1 MMGNIEKAIIPAAGV
16 GTRMRPLTDYLPKPM
31 LPLGKK
37 PVLQHIAEELKEAG
51 ITEMGIVIHPAHE
64 HLYSYFSDWNEITFI
79 RDDTTSGPGGAIL
92 QAEEF
97 VGGDE
102 FITVFSDAPVKGED
116 RGIYLKELTEAK
128 ISDEAGVVL
137 SMYSIPKT
145 EVSSRGL
152 VLPERE
158 KFTDVVRLTDI
169 IEKPPISEYTGD
181 RQWASACRYV
191 LDTRIFDELKNS
203 ERDEGGEIQ
212 LTTAIRRLIK
222 KEIPVWGVPLKK
234 NLVRYDTGNFSGYF
248 EAFEAFADTGNV

>member
-1 MMGNIEKAIIPAAGV
+1 MMGNIKKAIIPAAGV
-16 GTRMRPLTDYLPKPM
+16 GTRMRPLTNYLPKPM

-37 PVLQHIAEELKEAG
+37 PVLQHITEELKEAG
-51 ITEMGIVIHPAHE
+51 ITQMGIVIHPAQE

-79 RDDTTSGPGGAIL
+79 RDESTSGPGGAIL

-97 VGGDE
+97 AGGNE

-116 RGIYLKELTEAK
+116 RGNYLKELAEAK
-128 ISDEAGVVL
+128 VSEEAGAAL
-137 SMYSIPKT
+137 SIYSIPKT

-158 KFTDVVRLTDI
+158 NFTDGVRLTDI
-169 IEKPPISEYTGD
+169 IEKPPASEYSGG

-191 LDTRIFDELKNS
+191 LDARIFHELKNS

-222 KEIPVWGVPLKK
+222 KGIPVWGLPLKK
-234 NLVRYDTGNFSGYF
+234 NLVRYDTGNFRGYF
-248 EAFEAFADTGNV
+248 EAFEAFADTGNI